1 MEENELNAWQR
12 IAKMN
17 PAVLRAC
24 IVAVVGIIAV
34 VTGKAIDDS
43 IVDTIVSVLMIL
55 LPIVAGF
62 FIRKAVTPNAKV
74 IAFQPNPIEEP
85 HVIEAGEAVIQ
96 PEQQDAL
103 VDAAYSEPK
112 AA

>member
-1 MEENELNAWQR
+1 MDNEVSAWERVSQ
-12 IAKMN
+12 MN
-17 PAVLRAC
+17 PAVLRAV
-24 IVAVVGIIAV
+24 IVAVVGLITAI
-34 VTGKAIDDS
+34 TGKVIDDS
-43 IVDTIVSVLMIL
+43 VIDTIVQLIL
-55 LPIVAGF
+55 LVLPIVAGII
-62 FIRKAVTPNAKV
+62 IRKAVTPNAKV

-103 VDAAYSEPK
+103 VDAAYSK